1 MNNRFTVDLPSE
13 YIDLLK
19 SEIQNLLPN
28 SRVVVFG
35 SRVRGNAKKYS
46 DVDLAIIDVNKI
58 PIKTL
63 HKIKANIDPQ
73 IDYLLDIVDYDS
85 LSKDF
90 QVIIDRTGIEI

>member
-46 DVDLAIIDVNKI
+46 DVDLAILDTNKI
-58 PIKTL
+58 STKTL
-63 HKIKANIDPQ
+63 RKIKDSIDPQ
-73 IDYLLDIVDYDS
+73 IDYLLDIVDYNS
-85 LSKDF
+85 VSKDF
-90 QVIIDRTGIEI
+90 QEVINQTGIEI